1 MVDVGEGHDVG
12 FDGGEVCLLEAWEGE
27 GTRDELARGR
37 IGGFGRLV
45 RVERTAVVLGRAELV
60 SERM

>member
-1 MVDVGEGHDVG
+1 VVNVGEGHDVG
-12 FDGGEVCLLEAWEGE
+12 FDGREVGLFKAWKGE
-27 GTRDELARGR
+27 GTRNELSRSR
-37 IGGFGRLV
+37 VGGFGRLV